1 MSEHTM
7 NFPVRP
13 MAQGIALKQWKND
26 RYLSRYSHVLDERF
40 HTEYHDLVTILIPP
54 SSVVKSAGGSQR
66 GTYQRLSSLPV
77 LDYQEISVLYKKTI
91 DKLTVTA

>member
-1 MSEHTM
+1 M

-13 MAQGIALKQWKND
+13 MALGIALKQWQND

-40 HTEYHDLVTILIPP
+40 HNEYHDLATILIPP
-54 SSVVKSAGGSQR
+54 SSVVQSAEGSQL
-66 GTYQRLSSLPV
+66 GTYRRLSSLPV

-91 DKLTVTA
+91 NKLTVTA